1 MSKYFALYKTDKNNY
16 NALLAISDDLW
27 LVELFIVQRKLDK
40 KKLRIDKCKLK
51 ELPPFSDKNLIYYF
65 GYPVTEYE
73 YNFITNNQL
82 EYESEIER
90 SIYTLES
97 GLIMYEK
104 YLSSK
109 EEKDIKKT
117 IKMLKKKKNNLGNNK
132 KFAKTMLE
140 TIIDRRG
147 YLVDY
152 MDNMQKFIDCMEG

>member
-1 MSKYFALYKTDKNNY
+1 
-16 NALLAISDDLW
+16 
-27 LVELFIVQRKLDK
+27 
-40 KKLRIDKCKLK
+40 
-51 ELPPFSDKNLIYYF
+51 
-65 GYPVTEYE
+65 
-73 YNFITNNQL
+73 
-82 EYESEIER
+82 
-90 SIYTLES
+90 
-97 GLIMYEK
+97 MYEK

-117 IKMLKKKKNNLGNNK
+117 IKILKKKKDNLGNNK